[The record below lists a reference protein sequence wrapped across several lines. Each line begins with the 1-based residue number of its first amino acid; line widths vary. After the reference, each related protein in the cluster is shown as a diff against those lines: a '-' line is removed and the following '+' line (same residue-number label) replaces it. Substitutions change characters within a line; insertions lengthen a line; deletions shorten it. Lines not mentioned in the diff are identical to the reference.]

1 MSTGYDKRVE
11 AIIMRLSNEQN
22 PYAKMLMNQQKK
34 LEEQEHKTEELDK
47 KISNHE
53 DRLSAIEDKLGMNE

>member
-22 PYAKMLMNQQKK
+22 PYAKMLMNQNKRIK
-34 LEEQEHKTEELDK
+34 EQEHKTEELDK
-47 KISNHE
+47 IISNHE
-53 DRLSAIEDKLGMNE
+53 DRLSAIENKLGMKE